1 MLSRRKFL
9 GAAGAAG
16 LAAALP
22 GPGRAALAGMEE
34 LRAAEAAFQLL
45 PPDYPQTRIWSYGGR
60 TPGVE
65 IRVPQGGRVQRRFVN
80 RLPQAS
86 TVHWHGI
93 RAANAMDGVAGL
105 TQEPVPP
112 GGSFDY
118 DFALPDAGTFWYHA
132 HNRSAEQVA
141 RGLHGPL
148 IVEEAAPPDVDA
160 DTVLVL
166 DDWLLDPGTGQVHPV
181 FGAPRDRSHAGRMGN
196 FVATNGQPSWS
207 FEVKRHQRLR
217 LRLINAANARVFP
230 LALAGLDG
238 WIVALDGMP
247 LVQPQP
253 VSGPLVLGPGQ
264 RADLIAD
271 VTAEAGEEAILVRAD
286 RDGGY
291 AQAAFP
297 VRGTASTARRSAPAP
312 LPPNPKMAVT
322 GLADARVLHLDMEG
336 GAMGSLR
343 GAVMDGEKASFRQM
357 AEANRFWA
365 FNGVVGMSDAPLAII
380 ASGETVR
387 LSIRNAT
394 AFPHAMHLHGMHFRT
409 IAADGTLGPLRDTV
423 LSLAGETTEIAF
435 AADNPGDWA
444 FHCHMLSHA
453 ASGMMTWLRVQG

>member
-1 MLSRRKFL
+1 MLSRRKFF
-9 GAAGAAG
+9 GAAGAAA
-16 LAAALP
+16 LAAGLP
-22 GPGRAALAGMEE
+22 GQGRAALTGIEE
-34 LRAAEAAFQLL
+34 LRAAEADFQLL
-45 PPDYPQTRIWSYGGR
+45 PPDYPETRIWSYGGR

-80 RLPQAS
+80 ALPQAS

-93 RAANAMDGVAGL
+93 RAANTMDGVAGL
-105 TQEPVPP
+105 TQDPVPP

-118 DFALPDAGTFWYHA
+118 DFSAQDAGTFWYHA

-160 DTVLVL
+160 EAVLVL
-166 DDWLLDPGTGQVHPV
+166 DDWRLDPKTGQVDPV
-181 FGAPRDRSHAGRMGN
+181 FDAPHDRSHAGRMGN
-196 FVATNGQPSWS
+196 FVATSGQPSWS
-207 FEVKRHQRLR
+207 LGVKRHQRLR
-217 LRLINAANARVFP
+217 LRLINAANARIFS
-230 LALAGLDG
+230 LGLAGLEG
-238 WIVALDGMP
+238 WTVALDGMP
-247 LVQPQP
+247 LAEPQP
-253 VSGPLVLGPGQ
+253 LSGPLVLGPGQ

-271 VTAEAGEEAILVRAD
+271 VTADDGEEAFLVRAD

-297 VRGTASTARRSAPAP
+297 VRGTASAARRSAPGP

-322 GLADARVLHLDMEG
+322 GLADARVLRLDMEG

-343 GAVMDGEKASFRQM
+343 TAVKDGEKASFRQM
-357 AEANRFWA
+357 AQANQFWA
-365 FNGVVGMSDAPLAII
+365 FNGVVGMADTPLATI
-380 ASGETVR
+380 ARGETIR

-409 IAADGTLGPLRDTV
+409 VAPDGTLGPLRDTV
-423 LSLAGETTEIAF
+423 LSLAGETQEIAF
-435 AADNPGDWA
+435 TADNPGDWA
-444 FHCHMLSHA
+444 LHCHMLSHA
-453 ASGMMTWLRVQG
+453 ASGMMTWLRVQA